1 MNQSFLN
8 IPGLNQ
14 IIPVLVV
21 VWWAVLIVVH
31 VSLAVAV
38 FQRASALDR
47 QRGNSPL
54 GAPIIWALATLMGG
68 VLTVLAYWFIHH
80 STLSPQSSQKPESPN
95 S

>member
-8 IPGLNQ
+8 IPGLNKL
-14 IIPVLVV
+14 IPVLVA
-21 VWWAVLIVVH
+21 VWWAILIIVH
-31 VSLAVAV
+31 VSLAIAV
-38 FQRASALDR
+38 FKSASALER
-47 QRGNSPL
+47 QRGPSLL
-54 GAPIIWALATLMGG
+54 GAPIVWALATVMGG